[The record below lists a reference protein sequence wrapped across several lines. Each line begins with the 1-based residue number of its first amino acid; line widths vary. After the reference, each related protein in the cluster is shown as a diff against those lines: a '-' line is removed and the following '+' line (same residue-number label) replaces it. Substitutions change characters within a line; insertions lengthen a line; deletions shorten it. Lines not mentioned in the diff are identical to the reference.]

1 MEDEKVCVIPIA
13 FGPIGMVAKDY
24 RKSVERLKVPA
35 KIEVIQMTA
44 LSETAK
50 IIGKLK
56 FS

>member
-1 MEDEKVCVIPIA
+1 
-13 FGPIGMVAKDY
+13 MVAKDY